1 MISQGLAGINRMGYL
16 TINSQPAVNGAASD
30 HPVLGWGG
38 AGGRVYQKAY
48 VEFFASP
55 RNLRN
60 VLDACA
66 SKTSLNYYAVDVHGN
81 TYSSGIKGTTAL
93 TWGVFPNKEV
103 QQPTIF
109 DPETYMVWKDE
120 AFRLWI
126 DLWASLYNDESKSAA
141 LLHELH
147 DTYFLVAIVD
157 NDYISGNLWEVFEEL
172 MGAEPNSPEGKK
184 PVRPT

>member
-1 MISQGLAGINRMGYL
+1 MIGQVLGAINRRGFL
-16 TINSQPAVNGAASD
+16 TINSQPAVNGAPSN
-30 HPVLGWGG
+30 HPTFGWGG
-38 AGGRVYQKAY
+38 GGGRVYQKAY
-48 VEFFASP
+48 VEFFSSQK
-55 RNLRN
+55 NLRS
-60 VLDACA
+60 VLDAC
-66 SKTSLNYYAVDVHGN
+66 TSRPHLNYYAVSDEGN

-126 DLWASLYNDESKSAA
+126 DLWASVYDDESKSAA
-141 LLHELH
+141 LLHEIH

-157 NDYISGNLWEVFEEL
+157 NDYISGNLWEVCC
-172 MGAEPNSPEGKK
+172 
-184 PVRPT
+184 